1 MRIPMPDGFIQPES
15 ANKFAQILDALDPPT
30 CSLNSIIKDISY
42 MRMEGVEKYFSK
54 KLRKRKTLSEVNPPL
69 KASVLAV

>member
-1 MRIPMPDGFIQPES
+1 MRTPTPDGFIQPES

-30 CSLNSIIKDISY
+30 CSLNSILKDISY
-42 MRMEGVEKYFSK
+42 KRMEGVEKYFSK
-54 KLRKRKTLSEVNPPL
+54 KLCKRRTLSEVDLPL

>member
-54 KLRKRKTLSEVNPPL
+54 KLRKRKTLSEENPPL
-69 KASVLAV
+69 KASVLVV

>member
-1 MRIPMPDGFIQPES
+1 MTPLLPADLIQPES

-30 CSLNSIIKDISY
+30 CSLNSILKDISY
-42 MRMEGVEKYFSK
+42 KRMEGVEKYFSK
-54 KLRKRKTLSEVNPPL
+54 KLRKRKTLSEADLPL

>member
-1 MRIPMPDGFIQPES
+1 MGTPMPDGFIQPES

-42 MRMEGVEKYFSK
+42 MRIEGVEKYFSK